1 MQRFMSRRRAQ
12 LVRQVLIWVMQQVQ
26 AAMQVQA
33 AIRMMMLLTET
44 SEKYKIIPGKSAQC
58 QMTLCRTG
66 RMYNGGRILSGPY
79 PCVNAYLQ
87 PMQDGCFAVFLH
99 MLQICVI

>member
-1 MQRFMSRRRAQ
+1 
-12 LVRQVLIWVMQQVQ
+12 
-26 AAMQVQA
+26 MQVQA

-87 PMQDGCFAVFLH
+87 PMQDGCFAVLFAYAAD
-99 MLQICVI
+99 MRYMKISFNRGV

>member
-1 MQRFMSRRRAQ
+1 
-12 LVRQVLIWVMQQVQ
+12 
-26 AAMQVQA
+26 MQVQA

-44 SEKYKIIPGKSAQC
+44 SEKYKIIPGKPAQC

-66 RMYNGGRILSGPY
+66 RMYNGGRIFSGPY

-87 PMQDGCFAVFLH
+87 PMQDDALQYFLH
-99 MLQICVI
+99 MLQICVR